1 MVVEVLVELKAKR
14 IDQTYSYL
22 IPEILK
28 EKVKVGIRVLVPFGR
43 QQLEGFVL
51 KITNNNSQE
60 YELKEIID
68 IIDEEPVINEEM
80 LELGKYI
87 SKKTLSNLISAYQ
100 SMLPSALKAKKD
112 FKVNKKYVSYIKKTD
127 NEYIPKN
134 DVQKELLDLIGN
146 DEVLKSSIKS
156 NSLKTLLDKKV
167 LIEIKKETYRLN
179 NNYECEK
186 CNITLNDEQQIV
198 VDTVLGNINIFKPF
212 LLYGVTGSGKTEVYM
227 HIMEEV
233 LKQNKEIIVL
243 VPEISLTP
251 QMVDIFRKR
260 FGNQVAILH
269 SRLNNGEKYDEWR
282 KIEKKEVS
290 IVIGARS
297 AIFAPF
303 TNLGLIVIDE
313 EHTQSY
319 KQENNPKYSAIDI
332 ALYRAKKYNCPVILG
347 SATPSIESYT
357 RAKTGIY
364 ELLTIKKRVNNNLP
378 KVELIDMKDEI
389 KKGNRVI
396 CGRLKDEINKCLT
409 NNEQVIILLNRRGY
423 STVITCHACGHTDKC
438 PNCDIPLTYHNKD
451 NKMKCHYCN
460 YERSKLSFCP
470 ECNSKDINQYGMG
483 TEKLEHEINIIFPNA
498 ETIRM
503 DTDTTSTKGAH
514 EKIINDFKEEKYNI
528 LIGTQMVSKGLDFPN
543 VTLVGVI
550 NGDSSLNIPDF
561 RSAERTFQLL
571 NQVAGRAGRAS
582 KKGLV
587 IIQGF
592 NIEHYS
598 IVNAMNHDYLSFY
611 DKEMNIRSLLKY
623 PPFYNLTLI
632 KIMSSS
638 YENGMIESNK
648 IANYL
653 KSKLKDVI
661 VLGPSMANISK
672 INNIYQIQILLKYKN
687 SKELFT
693 ELININD
700 KYRVNNKVNVDIDI
714 NPIKL

>member
-1 MVVEVLVELKAKR
+1 MVIEVLVELKAKR
-14 IDQTYSYL
+14 IDQTYTYFVPL
-22 IPEILK
+22 NLK
-28 EKVKVGIRVLVPFGR
+28 EKIKVGIRVLVPFGN
-43 QQLEGFVL
+43 QKLEGFVL
-51 KITNNNSQE
+51 KITNNNSHE

-68 IIDEEPVINEEM
+68 VIDEEPVINEEM

-100 SMLPSALKAKKD
+100 SMLPSALKAKND
-112 FKVNKKYVSYIKKTD
+112 FKVNKKYVSYIKKID
-127 NEYIPKN
+127 NTYLPKN
-134 DVQKELLDLIGN
+134 NSQKELLELIGDN
-146 DEVLKSSIKS
+146 EVLKGSINS

-167 LIEIKKETYRLN
+167 LVEIKYETYRLN
-179 NNYECEK
+179 KDYQCEE
-186 CNITLNDEQQIV
+186 CNITLNEEQQTV
-198 VDTVLGNINIFKPF
+198 VNTVLSNMNNFKPF

-233 LKQNKEIIVL
+233 LKQKKEIIVL

-313 EHTQSY
+313 EHTPSY
-319 KQENNPKYSAIDI
+319 KQENNPKYSAIDVS
-332 ALYRAKKYNCPVILG
+332 LYRAKKYNCPVILG

-357 RAKTGIY
+357 RAKTGVY

-389 KKGNRVI
+389 KKGNRI
-396 CGRLKDEINKCLT
+396 ISGKLKEEINKCIN

-438 PNCDIPLTYHNKD
+438 PNCDIPLTYHHKD

-460 YERSKLSFCP
+460 YERTKLNMCP

-483 TEKLEHEINIIFPNA
+483 TEKLEQEINRIFPNA
-498 ETIRM
+498 KTIRM
-503 DTDTTSTKGAH
+503 DMDTTGTKGAH
-514 EKIINDFKEEKYNI
+514 ERIINDFREEKYNV
-528 LIGTQMVSKGLDFPN
+528 LIGTQMVSKGLDFPK

-550 NGDSSLNIPDF
+550 NGDASLNIPDF

-571 NQVAGRAGRAS
+571 NQVAGRAGRAD

-592 NIEHYS
+592 NISHYS
-598 IVNAMNHDYLSFY
+598 IIYSMNHDYTSFY
-611 DKEMNIRSLLKY
+611 DEEMHIRSLLKY

-632 KIMSSS
+632 KITSSD
-638 YENGMIESNK
+638 YDNGMLESNK
-648 IANYL
+648 IVNYL
-653 KSKLKDVI
+653 KNKLKDVI
-661 VLGPSMANISK
+661 ILGPSMANISK
-672 INNIYQIQILLKYKN
+672 INNVYQIQILLKYKN
-687 SKELFT
+687 SKEIIN
-693 ELININD
+693 ELININE